1 MTAAPDPKGIL
12 VFTFQHNED
21 DTINVDK
28 SLRSFFNSI
37 HEWSDDLKDIA
48 MPLFRMVA
56 QLNVLCAAHRSSHAS
71 HGVGAYVSPSDD
83 ELTAW
88 RDGRAAAAGVAL
100 VPADAVL
107 KEAFDDFL
115 VAHSLLCTRR
125 RITSAAAKATHKR
138 SATSSVN
145 STIQMA
151 LLKAIKLED
160 KLKHLVELEE
170 VVANEGKYGVISAAE
185 SDFVLKLSCVA
196 LFREISIIIRSEVKA
211 VAGAARR
218 LFTVPD
224 PLHSLASHVVKTQPG
239 FDLIRSLQFSTV
251 VELIDWVDA
260 MSRVN
265 YLMTAARS
273 KELPEAYRTVYE
285 EVFDLLTTE
294 MLVNPAPITLTRLMP
309 MVEILREKLK
319 NRDLDPDNVVMDPP
333 RMPPPS
339 TPNQNF
345 KKFKDPL
352 EVRRLE
358 AQADMARATHHFRSL
373 GGERDTPSE
382 SKAKGRGGGR
392 GRGGGPR
399 STSVDASGTG
409 RNGGAGRGHM
419 QVCYSCNGVGHK
431 ADVCPN
437 NWSEDPNL
445 VESHVARTTR
455 LRSLSQQFNDH
466 VTPGLQLDD
475 DGYFYDAETGK

>member
-1 MTAAPDPKGIL
+1 MAAAPDPKGIL

-21 DTINVDK
+21 GTINVDK

-56 QLNVLCAAHRSSHAS
+56 QLNILCAAHRSSHAA

-83 ELTAW
+83 ELKTW

-115 VAHSLLCTRR
+115 QAHSLLCTRR
-125 RITSAAAKATHKR
+125 RITAAAAKTTHKR

-151 LLKAIKLED
+151 LLNAIKLED

-294 MLVNPAPITLTRLMP
+294 MLVNPAPITLPRLLP

-319 NRDLDPDNVVMDPP
+319 NRDLDPDNVVMPP
-333 RMPPPS
+333 PILPPPS
-339 TPNQNF
+339 TPTSVFRKQRLDE
-345 KKFKDPL
+345 DPVEL
-352 EVRRLE
+352 RRLE
-358 AQADMARATHHFRSL
+358 AEADVCRAKHHLRSL
-373 GGERDTPSE
+373 GGQDLRG
-382 SKAKGRGGGR
+382 GRGGGR
-392 GRGGGPR
+392 GRGQQR
-399 STSVDASGTG
+399 SISTDARTG
-409 RNGGAGRGHM
+409 KSGGAGKGRPTVCFSCQGFGHF
-419 QVCYSCNGVGHK
+419 

-437 NWSEDPNL
+437 NILNEDGA
-445 VESHVARTTR
+445 ESHVERTTR
-455 LRSLSQQFNDH
+455 LRSMSQKFQDH
-466 VTPGLQLDD
+466 LTPGLQLDD
-475 DGYFYDAETGK
+475 DGYFYDPVTGK